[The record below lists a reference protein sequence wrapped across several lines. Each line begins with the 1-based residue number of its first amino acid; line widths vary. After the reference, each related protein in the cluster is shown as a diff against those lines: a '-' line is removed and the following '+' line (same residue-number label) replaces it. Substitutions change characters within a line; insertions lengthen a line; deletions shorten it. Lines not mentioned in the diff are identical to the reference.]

1 MSDIKP
7 GSDAEV
13 FDRARYWKNVYSKR
27 AMGNVTGTNDMLDRQ
42 NMLLAIGLAEDAE
55 IYRIKSENSEI
66 KKSQWRG

>member
-1 MSDIKP
+1 MSDIKSR
-7 GSDAEV
+7 SDAEV

-55 IYRIKSENSEI
+55 IYRIKAEKAELQ
-66 KKSQWRG
+66 KR